1 MLLHGWQAEL
11 LDGSCLQK
19 GLSDAA
25 GYDVAVGMLS
35 LTEGEGKDGEAA
47 GLSVAHLGVGEC
59 RG

>member
-11 LDGSCLQK
+11 LDDSCLQK

-35 LTEGEGKDGEAA
+35 LAAEEERDEA
-47 GLSVAHLGVGEC
+47 G
-59 RG
+59 